1 MKFPERN
8 YIAEYY
14 QDLKD
19 GKASGGKWIWKLYQ
33 KIFEDL
39 SAGLYRY
46 DPRKAERA
54 IQFIENFCHHSK
66 GQAGLIVLEPW
77 EKSFIAMIFGIV
89 DEDGRRHFREVV
101 LIVARKNGKSL
112 LASAICAYLAY
123 FDDEYGA
130 EIYCLAPKLDQ
141 AEIVYG
147 AFYEMVKSEPE
158 LMEVSKKRRTDIYI
172 EETNTKIKPIPFSSK
187 KSDGYNPHGVI
198 CDEFASWVG
207 DPGLKQYEV
216 MGSAVGSRRQAL
228 ILAISTAGYVDNG
241 IYDELVNRGT
251 AWLNGNSREN
261 RLLAVFYMVDDPEKW
276 NDIEEIKK
284 ANPNMDVSVGKSFF
298 LDEIKKAEG
307 SQSKKIEFLTKYCNV
322 KQNSSVA
329 WWESKY
335 IQAAMQGAEDL
346 RLEDFHRCY
355 AVAGVD
361 LSKTTDL
368 TAASTMIERGGI
380 TYDFTQFF
388 MPRAQLRY
396 LQERDRVPY
405 EIFVQRGLITLSGEN
420 AIDYRDIYKYYV
432 DMVQKYKIYI
442 QMIGYDRYSATYLI
456 NDLKEFGF
464 HVDDVNQGYNLSP
477 VIDEFEGVVKDGKFK
492 IAGKNDLLAAHFLNV
507 ALKNDTETRKNKPVK
522 IEQRAHIDGAVS
534 VLDAWTVRQK
544 WYSEIGETLK
554 NIRRS

>member
-66 GQAGLIVLEPW
+66 GQSGLIVLEPW

-89 DEDGRRHFREVV
+89 DEDGCRHFREVV

-368 TAASTMIERGGI
+368 TAASTVIEKGGI
-380 TYDFTQFF
+380 SYDFTQFF

-432 DMVQKYKIYI
+432 DLVQKYKIYI

-507 ALKNDTETRKNKPVK
+507 ALKNDAETRKNKPVK